1 MTMAAANADQIAYW
15 NGMAGQ
21 KWATAQERLDA
32 MLSVVSERLMT
43 SAIPQPHE
51 HILDIGCGCGDTT
64 MALAARGATATGID
78 VSRPMLERARLRAPA
93 LSFIE
98 ADAATRAFKPEYD
111 AIVSRFGV
119 MFFDNPDAAFR
130 NMRKALKP
138 GGRMV
143 FACWRDSRENEWV
156 RVPVSAVRALLPPQ
170 PQLGPEDPGPF
181 SFADLGRVRRILA
194 GAGFDR
200 ITAEPFDT
208 ELRLGANLD
217 EAVAHVAEIGPV
229 SRMLADASPEQRSV
243 ALAALHDALAGHAR
257 KSPFSLGGAVWIVSA
272 EAGTP

>member
-21 KWATAQERLDA
+21 KWATAQDRLDA
-32 MLSVVSERLMT
+32 MLSGVSERLL
-43 SAIPQPHE
+43 ARANPQPRE
-51 HILDIGCGCGDTT
+51 RILDIGCGCGDTT
-64 MALAARGATATGID
+64 MAIAARGATAIGID
-78 VSRPMLERARLRAPA
+78 VSRPMLDRARLRAPA

-98 ADAATRAFKPEYD
+98 ADAATHAFKTEHD

-130 NMRKALKP
+130 NMRTALRP
-138 GGRMV
+138 GGRIV
-143 FACWRDSRENEWV
+143 FACWRDPRENEWV
-156 RVPVSAVRALLPPQ
+156 RVPVSAVRTLLPPQ

-194 GAGFDR
+194 DAGFDR

-208 ELRLGANLD
+208 DLPLGATLD
-217 EAVAHVAEIGPV
+217 DAIAHVVEIGPV
-229 SRMLADASPEQRSV
+229 SRMLADASPEQRSD
-243 ALAALHDALAGHAR
+243 ALKALRDALASQPR
-257 KSPFSLGGAVWIVSA
+257 KSPFSLGGAIWIVSA
-272 EAGTP
+272 QAGTP

>member
-1 MTMAAANADQIAYW
+1 MATVNADQIAYW
-15 NGMAGQ
+15 NGIAGQ
-21 KWATAQERLDA
+21 KWARSQDRLDA
-32 MLSVVSERLMT
+32 MLSVVSRRLID
-43 SAIPQPHE
+43 SAAPRPHE
-51 HILDIGCGCGDTT
+51 RILDIGCGCGDTT
-64 MALAARGATATGID
+64 MALAARGAAPIGID
-78 VSRPMLERARLRAPA
+78 VSQPMLERARLRAPG
-93 LSFIE
+93 LSFME
-98 ADAATRAFKPEYD
+98 ADAATMAFEPEHD

-143 FACWRDSRENEWV
+143 FACWRDWRENEWV
-156 RVPVSAVRALLPPQ
+156 RLPVSAVRALLPPQ

-200 ITAEPFDT
+200 ITAEPFDADLT
-208 ELRLGANLD
+208 LGANID
-217 EAVAHVAEIGPV
+217 EAIAHIAEIGPV
-229 SRMLADASPEQRSV
+229 SRMLADASPEQRSI
-243 ALAALHDALAGHAR
+243 ALAALRDALAGR
-257 KSPFSLGGAVWIVSA
+257 VRTSPFALGGAVWIVRA